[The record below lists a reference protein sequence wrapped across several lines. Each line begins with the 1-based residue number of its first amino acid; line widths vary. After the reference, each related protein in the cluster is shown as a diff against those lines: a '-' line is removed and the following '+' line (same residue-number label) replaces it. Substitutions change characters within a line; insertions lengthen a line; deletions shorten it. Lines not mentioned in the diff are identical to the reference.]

1 MNNLF
6 IVGAQRSGTS
16 YLQQILNEHNEV
28 EMTRMSSSEPKFFLN
43 KNIKIKDKI
52 YYENKYFDHPKKK
65 TKYLGEKSTSYFE
78 NEYALKNIKKLYP
91 EGRILLIL
99 RNPVMR
105 AYSNYL
111 FTLKNNLEELSFSD
125 SLAIENERIKNKY
138 FTTSVNPYAYRSR
151 GVYIIFIK
159 KLFNIFNP
167 KQIKILIFEEFINN
181 ALAIKKLYNWLEID
195 ETFTPLSINQKINE
209 SLNINNK
216 DSNALN
222 ELYIH
227 YRESINDLEEF
238 LNFKIDS
245 WHEDKF

>member
-1 MNNLF
+1 
-6 IVGAQRSGTS
+6 
-16 YLQQILNEHNEV
+16 
-28 EMTRMSSSEPKFFLN
+28 
-43 KNIKIKDKI
+43 
-52 YYENKYFDHPKKK
+52 
-65 TKYLGEKSTSYFE
+65 
-78 NEYALKNIKKLYP
+78 
-91 EGRILLIL
+91 
-99 RNPVMR
+99 MR